1 MSLSQVKSVDEVL
14 SYRDGGKA
22 FATEGFEL
30 IPGVLPERK
39 CDGLIRKVMDIEC
52 GSAGTRNLLSQS
64 WCCDLAEVLRNEPR
78 IRHRLSESAV
88 AVQCTF
94 FDKSDRQNWL
104 VAFHQD
110 LSIPVEQRINST
122 DCTAWSEKE
131 GTVFVQPPTEVLRQL
146 VAVRVHLDN
155 SVAENGPLRVL
166 PGSHRE
172 GRLRAEQ
179 IQQWRRTTR
188 EVSCIAPKGS
198 VLLMSP
204 LLLHAS
210 SKAESC
216 EPRRVLHFLFGP
228 PNLPSGLKWRSFNGG
243 ELRSE

>member
-1 MSLSQVKSVDEVL
+1 
-14 SYRDGGKA
+14 
-22 FATEGFEL
+22 
-30 IPGVLPERK
+30 
-39 CDGLIRKVMDIEC
+39 
-52 GSAGTRNLLSQS
+52 
-64 WCCDLAEVLRNEPR
+64 CCDLAGLLRKEPR
-78 IRHRLSESAV
+78 IRRRLPQLAV

-110 LSIPVEQRINST
+110 LLIPVEQRIDSP
-122 DCTAWSEKE
+122 DCAAWSEKE
-131 GTVFVQPPTEVLRQL
+131 GAVFVQPPTEVLRQL

-155 SVAENGPLRVL
+155 SATENGLLRVL
-166 PGSHRE
+166 PRSHQD

-188 EVSCIAPKGS
+188 EVSCLAPKGS

-210 SKAESC
+210 SKAKSS

-228 PNLPSGLKWRSFNGG
+228 PNLPSGLKWRSFNGDA
-243 ELRSE
+243 ELPSE